1 MDQVRRLDERAH
13 QSIVYYEEDD
23 WLQDRSEPGPEKELV
38 IRDAVDPGVVAD
50 DGDLEEGGHIEGA
63 HTQAEAEGQG
73 LQSYRW
79 GWRDDLDKEEDCI
92 VVEGTT
98 DAPSGNA
105 KNKREE
111 GEVGASEE

>member
-38 IRDAVDPGVVAD
+38 IRDTVDPGVVAD

-63 HTQAEAEGQG
+63 HLARLVLLGKLSLYPPRLVHVEVSTCAAKLSEAAQTSFICNAPN
-73 LQSYRW
+73 LV
-79 GWRDDLDKEEDCI
+79 WRL
-92 VVEGTT
+92 
-98 DAPSGNA
+98 
-105 KNKREE
+105 
-111 GEVGASEE
+111 